1 MSDGIQKLRQ
11 SKLFWLFM
19 VVAIFLIYNYVG
31 FQILFIVKK
40 ILKSLIPDV
49 PKNIENQRRTIWITN
64 LFLFGIHVTMTFL
77 RQSRS

>member
-11 SKLFWLFM
+11 SKLFLLFM

-31 FQILFIVKK
+31 FQILFIIKK

-49 PKNIENQRRTIWITN
+49 PKNIENQKRTIWITN
-64 LFLFGIHVTMTFL
+64 LFLFGIHATMTFH
-77 RQSRS
+77 RQIRS

>member
-11 SKLFWLFM
+11 SKLFLLFM

-31 FQILFIVKK
+31 FQILFIIKK

>member
-11 SKLFWLFM
+11 SKLFLLFI
-19 VVAIFLIYNYVG
+19 VVAITLIYNYVG

-49 PKNIENQRRTIWITN
+49 PKNIENQKRTIWITN
-64 LFLFGIHVTMTFL
+64 LFLFGIHATMTFL

>member
-19 VVAIFLIYNYVG
+19 VVAIILIYNYVG

-49 PKNIENQRRTIWITN
+49 PKNIENQKRTIWITN
-64 LFLFGIHVTMTFL
+64 LFLFGIHATMTFL

>member
-11 SKLFWLFM
+11 SKLFLLFM
-19 VVAIFLIYNYVG
+19 VVAIILIYNYVG

-40 ILKSLIPDV
+40 ILKSLIPDI